1 MLRSIIAIVGG
12 YLSIAILTMLTFAV
26 LFNFFPGVFSDGFP
40 PLPWVLL
47 ILALGFVYAVVGG
60 YITAYLA
67 TRDRFGHVLALAGM
81 MAVLGISSA
90 IFSSAAQPLWY
101 QLALIVL
108 GLAGVL
114 LGGRWRATSTDLP
127 GS

>member
-1 MLRSIIAIVGG
+1 MLRSIIAIAGG

-26 LFNFFPGVFSDGFP
+26 LFNFFPGVFSGGFP

-47 ILALGFVYAVVGG
+47 ILAFGFIYAVAGG

-67 TRDRFGHVLALAGM
+67 TQARFNHVLALAGLM
-81 MAVLGISSA
+81 VVLGIISA

-114 LGGRWRATSTDLP
+114 LGGRWRVSQ
-127 GS
+127 GVRE